1 MKITLCGS
9 TRFQK
14 AFSDWNA
21 ALTLSGHVVYA
32 LAMHG
37 RQASDVG
44 KSEDQPLVTDDEKIK
59 LDLMHLSKIE
69 ESDAILVLNVDG
81 YIGESTAREILWTKM
96 RGKDVYYLNNTQI
109 GTGCLGMSVWHIY
122 SAFDT
127 TKPIAVSGGDWIKSY
142 KQIITNRP

>member
-44 KSEDQPLVTDDEKIK
+44 KSEDQPLINDAEKTK

-69 ESDAILVLNVDG
+69 ESDAILVLNVDA
-81 YIGESTAREILWTKM
+81 YIGESTAREILWARL
-96 RGKDVYYLNNTQI
+96 RGKEVYYLDNAPMGVGFL
-109 GTGCLGMSVWHIY
+109 GTSVWHLY
-122 SAFDT
+122 STFERST
-127 TKPIAVSGGDWIKSY
+127 PVSKSGEEWIKSY
-142 KQIITNRP
+142 RT